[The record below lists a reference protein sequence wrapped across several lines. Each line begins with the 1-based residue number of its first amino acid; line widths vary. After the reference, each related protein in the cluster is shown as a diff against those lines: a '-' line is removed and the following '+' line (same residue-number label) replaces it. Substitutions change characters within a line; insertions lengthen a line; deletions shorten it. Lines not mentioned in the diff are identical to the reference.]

1 MDTENTSK
9 KLLQRGQLQQR
20 VTIIPL
26 NKINGRLM
34 DQRTIDFAQKLV
46 GRENVQPALNLI
58 DFPEDTRSAMTW
70 IFGQIFICKD
80 MDTARKVAFHDKIM
94 KKCVTLDG
102 DVFDPAGTLSGGSK
116 SKGGSIL
123 LKLEELKV
131 IQDELNEKQRT
142 LHEIDSNIAQIGQCA
157 QKYTSLKQAYD
168 LKHHE
173 VEMFRQRVHQ
183 TTHHQIKEEV
193 EVLRATINELT
204 QKMQAAKETE
214 KISSQ
219 KAKVLE
225 TQLKD
230 AASIREKQL
239 KDAENKLKALRKKSD
254 ESRKEWQKREQE
266 SETLN
271 LEILE
276 LQKAIE
282 SGREQLTK
290 AEAKLSELKE
300 KELSSKE
307 ELQNAKAE
315 VKEVQEELKKQ
326 KDIINQKNKDIQ
338 KLLSKKEDIIKQARE
353 AELEIKKLNHEIS
366 SIKSNATECKHKVT
380 DMTKKYEWIEQ
391 DKAYF
396 GEEGISLLIFVLN

>member
-1 MDTENTSK
+1 
-9 KLLQRGQLQQR
+9 
-20 VTIIPL
+20 
-26 NKINGRLM
+26 M

-58 DFPEDTRSAMTW
+58 DFPEETRSAMSW

-131 IQDELNEKQRT
+131 IQDKLKEKLQT
-142 LHEIDSNIAQIGQCA
+142 LLEIDANIANIGQSA
-157 QKYTSLKQAYD
+157 QKYASLKQAYD

-173 VEMFRQRVHQ
+173 VEMVRQRLEQ

-193 EVLRATINELT
+193 EALRNTIQELIE
-204 QKMQAAKETE
+204 KMQLAKETE
-214 KISSQ
+214 KVCSQ

-239 KDAENKLKALRKKSD
+239 KDAENKLKALKKKSE

-271 LEILE
+271 LEISE
-276 LQKAIE
+276 LQKTIE
-282 SGREQLTK
+282 TGKEQLEK
-290 AEAKLSELKE
+290 AEAKLAELMAKESELKE
-300 KELSSKE
+300 ELKA
-307 ELQNAKAE
+307 AKIE
-315 VKEVQEELKKQ
+315 VREVQEELKKQ

-338 KLLSKKEDIIKQARE
+338 KLLHKKEDIIKQARD

-366 SIKSNATECKHKVT
+366 SIKSNATECKQRVT

-391 DKAYF
+391 DKVYF
-396 GEEGISLLIFVLN
+396 GEAGTLSFIFCKFNFCI